1 VAEGFSWTPGDA
13 PPPIGPHSA
22 AKLRVLRR
30 YLHAYF
36 DTYATR
42 PAMDALG
49 ITLVDG
55 FCGGGTF
62 SDGGLVV
69 PGSPLI
75 MLEEVEAARKRL
87 NQGRAKPLAINARFR
102 FVDIERPH
110 LDHLRRELIRHGHL
124 GPEVELIP
132 SAFEEALPGILRE
145 IQARQRRGRSI
156 FLLDQC
162 GYTDVALEQV
172 RRIFAALP
180 AAEVIL
186 TFAADALVNFLRS
199 RRSFV
204 RSLAPLGRV
213 DEPEP
218 EAGGDEMDEGEEALG
233 RLVVPCGHGPE
244 LLQLVDEPLD
254 PVAEPVQRAV
264 ERGGLLAHRV
274 RGDDRQDPSHQQ
286 LPPDPVGVVAR
297 VADQAADARRHVLEQ
312 GPERAGLVRLP
323 GREDD
328 GQGQAAGVAA
338 EVQLGREPAARSAQG
353 LTVPP
358 PFAPAACWWARIV
371 VPSSICSRS
380 SAAPLPARAWN
391 TASNTPRSRQRAK
404 RRQTVFRLPYRSGMV
419 RQRAPSRARHRMPSR
434 RRRFSRPGRP
444 RSVDSSGP
452 TSPHS
457 ASVRS
462 PEATPSSRYRK
473 GGRTLDTPVPVP
485 FVHTA

>member
-1 VAEGFSWTPGDA
+1 MVRTKWELMVYETDFYGWALHQAALLRERRFSELD
-13 PPPIGPHSA
+13 
-22 AKLRVLRR
+22 
-30 YLHAYF
+30 
-36 DTYATR
+36 
-42 PAMDALG
+42 LG
-49 ITLVDG
+49 NLVDE
-55 FCGGGTF
+55 
-62 SDGGLVV
+62 V
-69 PGSPLI
+69 GSLGRQEAAE
-75 MLEEVEAARKRL
+75 LEELYELLIQRLLLWEFKPSFRSVRLEVLIGRDRRLIAEHLADNQSLRPLCSEIYAEAYP
-87 NQGRAKPLAINARFR
+87 NGRDGA
-102 FVDIERPH
+102 VIETDCP
-110 LDHLRRELIRHGHL
+110 
-124 GPEVELIP
+124 PEDFP
-132 SAFEEALPGILRE
+132 SENP
-145 IQARQRRGRSI
+145 
-156 FLLDQC
+156 
-162 GYTDVALEQV
+162 YT
-172 RRIFAALP
+172 
-180 AAEVIL
+180 
-186 TFAADALVNFLRS
+186 
-199 RRSFV
+199 
-204 RSLAPLGRV
+204 LGRV